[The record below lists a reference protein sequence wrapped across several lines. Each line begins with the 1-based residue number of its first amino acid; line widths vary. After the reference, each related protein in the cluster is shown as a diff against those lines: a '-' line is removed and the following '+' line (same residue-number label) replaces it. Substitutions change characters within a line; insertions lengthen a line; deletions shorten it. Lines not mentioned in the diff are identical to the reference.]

1 MNDIETNIKAL
12 EELVMSLDLNFYI
25 LHENER
31 WTVDSAIATL
41 ARHHHT
47 ATVFDIVK
55 AEELDLRYDA
65 TLINTIAIIHIHWF
79 DLTAVVDSP
88 RNILRTPPKPDDNW
102 KARYRY
108 DAAKSLIKSG
118 TVMQL
123 QESVFGW
130 EEYLWKEENPDNPVV
145 AVVDVFEDHW
155 SEFTQTDMDPM
166 SKTGITAEVLF
177 QDGQNRRIR
186 KEGTF
191 EEVMRAILG

>member
-1 MNDIETNIKAL
+1 MNDIDANIKAL
-12 EELVMSLDLNFYI
+12 EELVLSLDLNFYI

-31 WTVDSAIATL
+31 WTVDTAIATL

-55 AEELDLRYDA
+55 AEELDLRFDA
-65 TLINTIAIIHIHWF
+65 TLISTISTIHKHWF
-79 DLTAVVDSP
+79 DVDAVVDSP
-88 RNILRTPPKPDDNW
+88 RNILRNPPKADDNW
-102 KARYRY
+102 KDRYRY
-108 DAAKSLIKSG
+108 DAAKSLIKHG

-123 QESVFGW
+123 QETTFGW
-130 EEYLWKEENPDNPVV
+130 QEYLWAEENKDNPVV

-166 SKTGITAEVLF
+166 YKTGITAEVLF
-177 QDGQNRRIR
+177 KDGQNRRIR

-191 EEVMRAILG
+191 EEVMRAVLG